1 MVREASRRIAKYSAK
16 IVGDVVKNRIDALK
30 DSMVD
35 QVTDQFGL
43 IVEKEL
49 LCKSQMNTW
58 GVHSI
63 EAPFYMSYVR
73 KLYGINRRHGSGGTA
88 VEEACIATKAF
99 IDRGLDN
106 YRLMTLASDIYGY
119 DVSACTA

>member
-1 MVREASRRIAKYSAK
+1 MVRDAGRRSAKYAAK

-35 QVTDQFGL
+35 QATDQFAL
-43 IVEKEL
+43 ITAKETDVNAQL
-49 LCKSQMNTW
+49 STW

-63 EAPFYMSYVR
+63 EKPFYLSYAR
-73 KLYGINRRHGSGGTA
+73 KLYGLSRRHAGGTLT
-88 VEEACIATKAF
+88 EEACIATKAF
-99 IDRGLDN
+99 IDRGLNN
-106 YRLMTLASDIYGY
+106 YRLMTIAQTFFSI